1 MTDPIV
7 TPATTTTPSPAPA
20 PGTPEYDAAM
30 AAKFDG
36 QTGAGAA
43 PPVTQP
49 TTPSRPDYVPEKFWD
64 ATTGTIRTEE
74 LAKSY
79 AALEQKVSAPAD
91 PTKEGEAP
99 AEDKA
104 TQAVENAGLDM
115 AALQAQFDANGTL
128 DDASYA
134 ALEKAGITRDIV
146 DSYIDN
152 MQAKATLVEMEA
164 YNMVGGKEQYASM
177 AEWAKANFTD
187 AELTAY
193 NAAVVGNEDQR
204 KLALEGLKA
213 RYTAASGSEPALL
226 SGNSAANGV
235 DAFASLAQLT
245 AAIRDPK
252 YKIDPAYRASVEA
265 KLSRSNL

>member
-1 MTDPIV
+1 MTDPLV
-7 TPATTTTPSPAPA
+7 TPATPTAPSPTPA

-36 QTGAGAA
+36 QTGAGA
-43 PPVTQP
+43 VTPP

-91 PTKEGEAP
+91 TTKKEDAST
-99 AEDKA
+99 EDKA

-152 MQAKATLVEMEA
+152 LQAKATLVEMEA
-164 YNMVGGKEQYASM
+164 YNMVGGKEQYAAM
-177 AEWAKANFTD
+177 GEWAKANFTD
-187 AELTAY
+187 AELAAY
-193 NAAVVGNEDQR
+193 NAAVVGSEDQR

-213 RYTAASGSEPALL
+213 RYTAASGSEPDLL
-226 SGNSAANGV
+226 SGSGAANGV

-252 YKIDPAYRASVEA
+252 YKTDPAYRASIEA